1 VTGRSLGV
9 AIVLA
14 LLAFAATQ
22 ILLYW
27 GEDVDVRDG
36 GGGTLVF
43 LLAVTSALILLAL
56 TVKAFRHRPEQPR
69 AK

>member
-1 VTGRSLGV
+1 V
-9 AIVLA
+9 AIVIA

-27 GEDVDVRDG
+27 GEDVHVGDG

-43 LLAVTSALILLAL
+43 LLAVTSAVILLAL
-56 TVKAFRHRPEQPR
+56 TVRAFRDRPENPHGTR
-69 AK
+69 